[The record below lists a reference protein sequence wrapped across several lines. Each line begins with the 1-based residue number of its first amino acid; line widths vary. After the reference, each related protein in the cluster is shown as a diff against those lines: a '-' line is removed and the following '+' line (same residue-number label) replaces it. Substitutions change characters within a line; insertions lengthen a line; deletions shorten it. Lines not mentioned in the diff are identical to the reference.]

1 MTQTITTGGVT
12 TTTRGVTT
20 TTMTTTGGDTT
31 ITTTGGATT
40 IHFAIGTQA
49 GGDGTAGAIALGGD
63 GGKSGKEHQV
73 AR

>member
-1 MTQTITTGGVT
+1 MTETITTGGVT
-12 TTTRGVTT
+12 TTTTRGVT
-20 TTMTTTGGDTT
+20 
-31 ITTTGGATT
+31 TTTGGATT

>member
-1 MTQTITTGGVT
+1 MTETITTGGVT
-12 TTTRGVTT
+12 TTTRGVT
-20 TTMTTTGGDTT
+20 
-31 ITTTGGATT
+31 TTTGGATT